1 MREVAVAGLDL
12 RRLVHLEELLVD
24 ADLVAHLVE
33 NLVHLDNR
41 VLHLTGEG
49 VSTFGMDPAEDR

>member
-12 RRLVHLEELLVD
+12 RRLVLLEELLVD

-41 VLHLTGEG
+41 VLHLTGAG
-49 VSTFGMDPAEDR
+49 VSTFGMDPAEDG

>member
-12 RRLVHLEELLVD
+12 RRLVLLEELLVD

-49 VSTFGMDPAEDR
+49 LSIFGMDPAEDG

>member
-12 RRLVHLEELLVD
+12 RRLVLLEELLVD

>member
-1 MREVAVAGLDL
+1 VREVAVAGLDL
-12 RRLVHLEELLVD
+12 RRLVLLEELLVD

-49 VSTFGMDPAEDR
+49 VSTFGMDPAEDG

>member
-12 RRLVHLEELLVD
+12 RRLVLLEELLVD

-49 VSTFGMDPAEDR
+49 VSTFGMDPAEDG